1 MGSGVKSTGDSE
13 FRIQNSEL
21 GLATQDARS
30 LFARVLRG
38 EVAQVPP
45 IWLMR
50 QAGRYHSHYQRLRA
64 RHSFDALCRTPELSA
79 EVAMGPVSDFDFDA
93 AILFSDLLFPL
104 EALGFGL
111 SYDAGPP
118 KLDGSLTLD
127 RVASFRPQPEALE
140 RLDFQRQAMLATRAR
155 LSPDKGLIGFVGGP
169 WTLFVYAVEG
179 THAGALARSKSSLD
193 LYRAFADRMVPLI
206 IENIRLQ
213 FQGGADVVMVFDT
226 AAGELGPDEF
236 QRSIAGD
243 LETMARA
250 FPQQLGYYA
259 KGRAHDVLR
268 SKGPRSGVRAR
279 SGVRES
285 PWGGYGFDAS
295 WDLAQV
301 LSEPHDGFVQGN
313 FDQVL
318 LKLTGLELE
327 REIDRF
333 LEPLREL
340 DAADRRGWICGLGH
354 GVLPGTPEESVRTF
368 VTRVRETF
376 ARRAG

>member
-1 MGSGVKSTGDSE
+1 MNSE
-13 FRIQNSEL
+13 FGIQNSKL
-21 GLATQDARS
+21 GLATQDARG

-38 EVAQVPP
+38 EVVPVPP

-50 QAGRYHSHYQRLRA
+50 QAGRYHGHYQQLRA
-64 RHSFDALCRTPELSA
+64 RHSFDALCRTPELA
-79 EVAMGPVSDFDFDA
+79 ADVAMGPVSDFDFDA

-104 EALGFGL
+104 EAVGFGL

-118 KLDGSLTLD
+118 RLDGSLTFD
-127 RVASFRPQPEALE
+127 RVGAFRPQPEALD

-179 THAGALARSKSSLD
+179 THAGALARSKSSMD
-193 LYRAFADRMVPLI
+193 LYRAFADRMVPLLV
-206 IENIRLQ
+206 ENIRLQ

-226 AAGELGPDEF
+226 AAGELGPDDF

-259 KGRAHDVLR
+259 KGRR
-268 SKGPRSGVRAR
+268 RPSGPFAGF
-279 SGVRES
+279 
-285 PWGGYGFDAS
+285 GFDAQ
-295 WDLAQV
+295 WNLAETLRQ
-301 LSEPHDGFVQGN
+301 PHEGFVQGN

-318 LKLTGLELE
+318 LKLTGDELDGAL
-327 REIDRF
+327 DRF
-333 LEPLREL
+333 LAPLRAL
-340 DAADRRGWICGLGH
+340 SAQDRRGWICGLGH

-368 VTRVRETF
+368 VTRVRRSFE
-376 ARRAG
+376 